1 MKWTIPTLALLLL
14 AALAAVAGA
23 QGAAAPDSTA
33 LPDSAVAPPA
43 KPPRASWL
51 SDRLPLRVGDL
62 VTILVNEQTTANEH
76 VSQIATGNRSQ
87 RADLNAGIGTDSRI
101 GPNKSF
107 GAGMNNNSRDVGD
120 AGRNADFTAVLTVR
134 IVEIAPNGVAK
145 ISGGK
150 KVTVDGR
157 AQDVTLTGVIRAA
170 DVDARNQVRSDRIAD
185 AVLTYKGKKIAP
197 KTGMLGSLLG
207 MLWP

>member
-1 MKWTIPTLALLLL
+1 MRWRIPALVLLLVVL
-14 AALAAVAGA
+14 APQAYA
-23 QGAAAPDSTA
+23 QDAAAPDSATV
-33 LPDSAVAPPA
+33 PDSAATPAPVR
-43 KPPRASWL
+43 PPRASWL

-62 VTILVNEQTTANEH
+62 VTVVVDEQTAANEH

-107 GAGMNNNSRDVGD
+107 GTGMNSDSRDVGD
-120 AGRNADFTAVLTVR
+120 AGRTADFTAVLTVR

-170 DVDARNQVRSDRIAD
+170 DVDAHNQVRSDRLAD
-185 AVLTYKGKKIAP
+185 VVLTYKGKKIVP
-197 KTGMLGSLLG
+197 KAGFLGGFLAK
-207 MLWP
+207 LWP

>member
-1 MKWTIPTLALLLL
+1 MRWKIPTLALLLL
-14 AALAAVAGA
+14 VAPAPRVLA
-23 QGAAAPDSTA
+23 QDAAAPDSAA
-33 LPDSAVAPPA
+33 LPDSVVAPPV

-62 VTILVNEQTTANEH
+62 VTIIVDEQTSAYEH
-76 VSQIATGNRSQ
+76 VSQVATGNRSQ
-87 RADLNAGIGTDSRI
+87 RADLNAGIGVDPRI
-101 GPNKSF
+101 GPSKSF
-107 GAGMNNNSRDVGD
+107 GTGVNNNSRDVGD

-134 IVEIAPNGVAK
+134 VVEIAPNGVAR

-150 KVTVDGR
+150 KVTLDGR

-185 AVLTYKGKKIAP
+185 VVLTYKGKKIAP
-197 KTGMLGSLLG
+197 KTGFVGSLLG
-207 MLWP
+207 ILWP